1 MRLRG
6 TLTESR
12 PRPQPAEMRVLGIL
26 QEAAAQAAAKD
37 VAAKLFSPAGPGA
50 PAGRQPAAQQ
60 PGGAAEPLGG
70 ADSGGGGGGG
80 GGSSSCMMATVGI
93 GLLSAVGI
101 WGAARWRHNQ
111 L

>member
-37 VAAKLFSPAGPGA
+37 VAAKLITQRFPHV
-50 PAGRQPAAQQ
+50 R
-60 PGGAAEPLGG
+60 E
-70 ADSGGGGGGG
+70 
-80 GGSSSCMMATVGI
+80 V
-93 GLLSAVGI
+93 
-101 WGAARWRHNQ
+101 
-111 L
+111 